1 MALVLVLSVFNG
13 FEDLVKGMFN
23 SFNPDLKIIP
33 VSGKTFD
40 TADMDL
46 ESIGKCEG
54 VVSFTEVLEEI
65 CLARYADRQ
74 QIVTLKGVGP
84 EYPEMTR
91 LENYMVD
98 GEFILTK
105 RDQAYAIVGAGIYY
119 QLGINSGDR
128 ASLMTL
134 YAPRRTAPASAEL
147 SSAFLSM
154 AVPPAGAF
162 SIQQEFDDKYVIVP
176 IETARELYEYPQ
188 HASSI
193 EVKVRHDASL
203 DEVKSDLQKITG
215 DRYVVKDRFE
225 QQEAL
230 FKIMKSEKLVV
241 FLILAFIV
249 LIAVINIISTLT
261 MLILDKKND
270 IATLHSLG
278 ANLRQIR
285 AVFFAEGMLIILV
298 GTLTGFVF
306 GIVLCLLQQQFGIIG
321 LEGSG
326 NFVVNSYPV
335 KMLFSDFLYVFI
347 TITLM
352 SAAIVWIP
360 VSKIRESFASINT
373 K

>member
-1 MALVLVLSVFNG
+1 
-13 FEDLVKGMFN
+13 
-23 SFNPDLKIIP
+23 
-33 VSGKTFD
+33 
-40 TADMDL
+40 
-46 ESIGKCEG
+46 
-54 VVSFTEVLEEI
+54 
-65 CLARYADRQ
+65 
-74 QIVTLKGVGP
+74 
-84 EYPEMTR
+84 
-91 LENYMVD
+91 MVD
-98 GEFILTK
+98 GDFILKK
-105 RDQAYAIVGAGIYY
+105 RDQVYAIIGAGIYY

-128 ASLMTL
+128 TSLLTL

-147 SSAFLSM
+147 SSAFLSV

-162 SIQQEFDDKYVIVP
+162 SIQQEFDDKFVIVP

-188 HASSI
+188 QASSI
-193 EVKVRHDASL
+193 EVKVRNDASL
-203 DEVKSDLQKITG
+203 NDVKSAIQQIVGTQFA
-215 DRYVVKDRFE
+215 VKDRFE

-285 AVFFAEGMLIILV
+285 AVFFAEGMLIILI
-298 GTLTGFVF
+298 GTLTGFAF
-306 GIVLCLLQQQFGIIG
+306 GILLCVLQQQFGIIG

-335 KMLFSDFLYVFI
+335 KMLIGDFLWVFI
-347 TITLM
+347 TIALM

-360 VSKIRESFASINT
+360 VSKIKESFASINT